1 VRTTVFIIAS
11 TLAAMG
17 GVIGAS
23 RLQSVDPNV
32 GGGDLLL
39 NAIAAAVIGGTS
51 LFGGRGKVTSALFG
65 ALVIASVSNG
75 MALLNLSAGARYV
88 VTGLVLLA
96 AVLVDSLSARGRTAR
111 GMA

>member
-1 VRTTVFIIAS
+1 MFVIAS
-11 TLAAMG
+11 TMAALG

-32 GGGDLLL
+32 GGGDLL
-39 NAIAAAVIGGTS
+39 NSIAAAVIGGTS

-65 ALVIASVSNG
+65 ALVISSVANG
-75 MALLNLSAGARYV
+75 MGRVNLSAGARYV

-96 AVLVDSLSARGRTAR
+96 AVLVDALSARGRSAR
-111 GMA
+111 GLA